1 MSELLIYSL
10 LIWQVILG
18 IWLLLKWI
26 KTNIKFHRSPVLN
39 IGESL
44 QSGSPIGESK
54 VKKDL
59 GPIEVDVKKQ
69 IVITE
74 ADENTIKSDEVITGK
89 VKTKKDKLKKLRGK

>member
-1 MSELLIYSL
+1 MSEFLTHSL
-10 LIWQVILG
+10 LIWQIILG

-26 KTNIKFHRSPVLN
+26 KRNIKFHRSPVLT

-59 GPIEVDVKKQ
+59 GPIEVGVKKQ

-89 VKTKKDKLKKLRGK
+89 VKTKKDKLRGLRK

>member
-1 MSELLIYSL
+1 MSEFLTHSL
-10 LIWQVILG
+10 LIWQIILG

-26 KTNIKFHRSPVLN
+26 KTNIKFPRSPVLT

-59 GPIEVDVKKQ
+59 GPIEVGVKKQ

>member
-1 MSELLIYSL
+1 MKSLLIYSL

-18 IWLLLKWI
+18 IWLLLKWV
-26 KTNIKFHRSPVLN
+26 KKNIKFHQSPVLN

-59 GPIEVDVKKQ
+59 GPIEVGIKKQ
-69 IVITE
+69 ITITE
-74 ADENTIKSDEVITGK
+74 ADVSDLSSDEEIKGK
-89 VKTKKDKLKKLRGK
+89 VKTKKEQLRRLKR

>member
-1 MSELLIYSL
+1 M
-10 LIWQVILG
+10 
-18 IWLLLKWI
+18 
-26 KTNIKFHRSPVLN
+26 
-39 IGESL
+39 
-44 QSGSPIGESK
+44 
-54 VKKDL
+54 KKDL

>member
-59 GPIEVDVKKQ
+59 GPIEVGVKKQ

-89 VKTKKDKLKKLRGK
+89 VKTNKKQLRRLRK